1 MSQLFDVLAYC
12 HRQNIAHRDLKPEN
26 LILLDSSR
34 EYSLKVIDFGC
45 AALMAPSKQL
55 ETFVGSAYYIA
66 PEVFTKKYGLECD
79 IWSAG
84 VIMYI
89 LLCGYPPFDG
99 KDNAAIHAKIKAGKF
114 TFPDREWS
122 QISSEAKKLVTKML
136 ILDPAQRLT
145 AEQAQHSS
153 WISKFNR
160 RDSIPGETL
169 AVLENLKKFTAEKKL
184 QQAILNFVATQVIS
198 E

>member
-1 MSQLFDVLAYC
+1 MFDVLAYC
-12 HRQNIAHRDLKPEN
+12 HRQGIAHRDLKPEN
-26 LILLDSSR
+26 LILQDNSR

-66 PEVFTKKYGLECD
+66 PEVFTKKYDEKCD

-99 KDNAAIHAKIKAGKF
+99 KDNAAIHAKIKTGVYE
-114 TFPDREWS
+114 FPDREWS
-122 QISSEAKKLVTKML
+122 QISSEAKKLVQKML
-136 ILDPAQRLT
+136 VLDPAERLS
-145 AEQAQHSS
+145 AEQ
-153 WISKFNR
+153 
-160 RDSIPGETL
+160 
-169 AVLENLKKFTAEKKL
+169 V
-184 QQAILNFVATQVIS
+184 
-198 E
+198 